1 MAKAKEKPGVMVYW
15 ETFDVLESLVDGDAK
30 QMLAAIRQYSQYGVL
45 PDFTGNAILTTLW
58 LLIRPKLDADS
69 ERYERIRE
77 QKREAGLASA
87 AKRANERQRAL
98 ADVDER
104 QRIQP
109 TTTATATASPTA
121 SPTTPP
127 TATASPTTSTASE
140 QGLRDNEE
148 RDKGVTCHT
157 APVPADNPDANF
169 EKLRQEQIAK
179 LEQLSNGGMMHGV

>member
-69 ERYERIRE
+69 ERYERISNARA
-77 QKREAGLASA
+77 EAGRRGGLA
-87 AKRANERQRAL
+87 RANNAKQNQANEANATFAKQ
-98 ADVDER
+98 
-104 QRIQP
+104 IKP
-109 TTTATATASPTA
+109 TTTTSTTATAT
-121 SPTTPP
+121 
-127 TATASPTTSTASE
+127 TSTTTYSE
-140 QGLRDNEE
+140 APAEPEKGKRGNEE

-157 APVPADNPDANF
+157 APVPIDNPNDDF
-169 EKLRQEQIAK
+169 ERRKQEQIAA
-179 LEQLSNGGMMHGV
+179 LRAYLGGDN

>member
-1 MAKAKEKPGVMVYW
+1 MAKGKPGVMIYW
-15 ETFDVLESLVDGDAK
+15 DTFDVLECLVDGDAK

-45 PDFTGNAILTTLW
+45 PDFTGNAILATLW

-109 TTTATATASPTA
+109 TTTTNPKTNPKTDS
-121 SPTTPP
+121 
-127 TATASPTTSTASE
+127 
-140 QGLRDNEE
+140 NEE
-148 RDKGVTCHT
+148 REKGVTSHT
-157 APVPADNPDANF
+157 APVPADNPDDDF
-169 EKLRQEQIAK
+169 ERRRQEQIAK
-179 LEQLSNGGMMHGV
+179 LREYIPV